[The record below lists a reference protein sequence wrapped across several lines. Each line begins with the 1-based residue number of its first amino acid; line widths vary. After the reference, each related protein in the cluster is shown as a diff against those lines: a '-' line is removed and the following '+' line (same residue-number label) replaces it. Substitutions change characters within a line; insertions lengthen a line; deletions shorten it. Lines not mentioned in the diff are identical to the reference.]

1 VARIVPVQTN
11 FTAGEFSPRLLG
23 REDIQ
28 RYSAA
33 VATLDNFRVMPHGG
47 ATRRPGR
54 HFVAECYN
62 STTKSRLM
70 PFEHDVTTAYILE
83 LANIR
88 MRVFKNSGIVESV
101 PGVPFE
107 LATDYLEA
115 DLFELQSAQSAD
127 VMYIAHKNYWP
138 RKLSRTSDIAWTLSQ
153 VSFTDGPYLPDNTTT
168 RTMLVSAVGP
178 VGAAITIT
186 ASSSYFRVG
195 MGPVGTEP
203 GGYIRIKNGAVWGYA
218 QITNV
223 TSTTLVTAVV
233 KSVFGAVAAV
243 TTWAEGAWS
252 KHRGFPR
259 SVTFFEQRLYFGGTS
274 YQAQTLWGSAS
285 GFYED
290 FTPGTADSSAV
301 NYTIASQAL
310 NTIQWLK
317 GGDVLFIGTAGAE
330 YVAGD
335 PSTALTPTNVR
346 ISPQTAHG
354 SAYMQPLEVSSV
366 LLFLTRSNR
375 KVREMQFEFK
385 DNAYR
390 APDLTLLAE
399 HITKGGIV
407 QMSHAKE
414 PDSTVYAVRGDGML
428 LNLTY
433 DREQEIVAWGT
444 ESCAGLTESVATIPA
459 IQGAEGYNQTW
470 TITNY
475 TIGGVTKRYVE
486 YFQVPFD
493 EDDGIESAFFV
504 DSGLQY
510 DGAPTLT
517 LSGLGHLEGETV
529 AICGDGAV
537 FTSQVVTA
545 GAVSVSPAVSK
556 ASVGLPYTSTLKTLP
571 GITGAPDGST
581 QGRAKS
587 WGRCKLRV
595 YQTVGLKTNGV
606 EIQFRS
612 ASDPMD
618 TATQPYTG
626 VKEVQLLG
634 WDEEAQITYTQDDPL
649 PATIL
654 ALFGTLQV
662 EDM

>member
-1 VARIVPVQTN
+1 VARIVPAQTN

-28 RYSAA
+28 RYGAA

-54 HFVAECYN
+54 HFVAECYD

-70 PFEHDVTTAYILE
+70 PFEHSVDTAYVLE
-83 LANIR
+83 MANVR
-88 MRVFKNSGIVESV
+88 MRVFKNSGIVETS
-101 PGVPFE
+101 PGVPFDMS
-107 LATDYLEA
+107 TPFLEA
-115 DLFELQSAQSAD
+115 DLFELQTAQSGD
-127 VMYIAHKNYWP
+127 VMYIAHKDHRP
-138 RKLSRTSDIAWTLSQ
+138 RKLSRTSDTSWTLSQ
-153 VSFTDGPYLPDNTTT
+153 VSFVDGPYLPDNTTAT
-168 RTMLVSAVGP
+168 TMQPSAVSG
-178 VGAAITIT
+178 AITIT
-186 ASSSYFRVG
+186 ASPGYFVST
-195 MGPVGTEP
+195 MAPTGTEQ
-203 GGYIRIKNGAVWGYA
+203 GALIRIKHGTTWGYA
-218 QITNV
+218 RITGF
-223 TSTTLVTAVV
+223 TSATQVSATVLSA
-233 KSVFGAVAAV
+233 FGATTAQ

-252 KHRGFPR
+252 TYRGFPR

-274 YQAQTLWGSAS
+274 YQPQTLWGSAS

-290 FTPGTADSSAV
+290 FTPGTADSSSV
-301 NYTIASQAL
+301 NYTIASQSL
-310 NTIQWLK
+310 NAIQWMK
-317 GGDVLFIGTAGAE
+317 GGDVLFIGTSGAE

-335 PSTALTPTNVR
+335 PNTALTPTNVR

-366 LLFLTRSNR
+366 LLFLTRSLR

-414 PDSTVYAVRGDGML
+414 PDSTVYAVRSDGML
-428 LNLTY
+428 LTLTY

-444 ESCAGLTESVATIPA
+444 ESCLGLTESVATIPA
-459 IQGAEGYNQTW
+459 IHQGEGYNQTW
-470 TITNY
+470 TVTNY
-475 TIGGVTKRYVE
+475 TIGGATKRYVE
-486 YFQVPFD
+486 YFEFPFH
-493 EDDGIESAFFV
+493 EDNEIDSAFFV
-504 DSGLQY
+504 DSGLTY

-517 LSGLGHLEGETV
+517 LSGLDHLEGETV

-595 YQTVGLKTNGV
+595 YQTVGLKANGV

-612 ASDPMD
+612 AADAMD

-634 WDEEAQITYTQDDPL
+634 WDEEAQITYTQDLPL

-662 EDM
+662 EDL